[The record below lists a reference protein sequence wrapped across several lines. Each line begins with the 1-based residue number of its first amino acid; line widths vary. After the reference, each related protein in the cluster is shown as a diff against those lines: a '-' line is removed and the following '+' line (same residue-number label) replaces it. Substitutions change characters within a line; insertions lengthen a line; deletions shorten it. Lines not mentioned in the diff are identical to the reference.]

1 MIGKISKGRGFF
13 GCLSYVLGKEG
24 AKILDGNVMGN
35 EPSVLARQFRFCCQ
49 ANRRVER
56 TVFHAT
62 LATSSAEPLDEAT
75 WRALARDYL
84 SEMEFNDVPYLLV
97 KHSDTAHHHVHI
109 VAGRVRADGSCVS
122 DKYDYHRSFK
132 AIRRLEQHY
141 KLSSPPSK
149 KITTYQP
156 QPEEVPSYAHLQATL
171 TRLCQKDLSIL
182 EWVRL
187 LQEEQVNVVL
197 HRTRR
202 SKEIRGIRF
211 EYQGDSFTG
220 SELSSDYTWP
230 ALKRYFAAQ
239 ASDETALRSMT
250 EPKTQA
256 TYNPQVQQ
264 QRLDALAPVA
274 ERLLQQ
280 FQTKQIKG
288 RKYQLYRY
296 GDTFYLKRNRDN
308 SKVFKATCHLAGWKP
323 IKTPNINDED
333 LKNFEILLR
342 QLTSDRH
349 TEQGGSERVI
359 RKNC

>member
-1 MIGKISKGRGFF
+1 MIGKISKGRGFY

-24 AKILDGNVMGN
+24 AKVLDGNVMGN
-35 EPSVLARQFRFCCQ
+35 EPSALARQFRFCCQ
-49 ANRRVER
+49 ANPRVER
-56 TVFHAT
+56 TVFQAS

-75 WRALARDYL
+75 WRSLARDYL
-84 SEMEFNDVPYLLV
+84 AQMEFNDVPYLLV

-122 DKYDYHRSFK
+122 DKYDYLRSSK

-141 KLSSPPSK
+141 GLSSPPSK

-156 QPEEVPSYAHLQATL
+156 QPEEVPSYAHLQSTL
-171 TRLCQKDLSIL
+171 ARLCQRDLSIL
-182 EWVRL
+182 EWVRF

-230 ALKRYFAAQ
+230 ALKRKFAAQ
-239 ASDETALRSMT
+239 ASDEAALRSMT

-256 TYNPQVQQ
+256 TYNPQIQQ
-264 QRLDALAPVA
+264 QRLDEIAPVA

-280 FQTKQIKG
+280 FGTKQIKG
-288 RKYQLYRY
+288 RKYQLYSY
-296 GDTFYLKRNRDN
+296 GDTLYLKRNRDN
-308 SKVFKATCHLAGWKP
+308 SRVFKATFTSSGWRA
-323 IKTPNINDED
+323 IKLPSIESED
-333 LKNFEILLR
+333 VKNFEILLK
-342 QLTSDRH
+342 QLTEYQQKNRGE
-349 TEQGGSERVI
+349 TERVSY
-359 RKNC
+359 KNR